1 MRINKFFPVAFIY
14 FFINSLGLPFG
25 LTFTA
30 LLSPL
35 LYVWVIA
42 TRRQE
47 VLWPFLLVVAP
58 MVLIHV
64 SIGVD
69 TKSYFISLVS
79 ITLVYIFCQ
88 AVYTFLIKC
97 QHPEEI
103 FNVLLV
109 INFIFCLIAIP
120 LFFTPYDHIL
130 WMKQFLTTG
139 VDDFRRLSLL
149 TYEPSYYALL
159 FTPLFF
165 YFLLQIV
172 FFRNTINSWLLLVM
186 LLLPLV
192 LSFSLGVISAII
204 MALAVAFAVHF
215 KTFIRNRRV
224 VKLLGFGLLVVVTA
238 LFISLVFFP
247 DNIIFVRIA
256 NVVSGKDP
264 SGKGRTFEA
273 FWLADQ
279 LLAKKSYWWGI
290 GPGQIKILGFDLIRD
305 YYGYGYDT
313 TRVAIPN
320 AAAETLAIFGWF
332 GFVVRILAEC
342 FFFVYTRVWRNYY
355 RLLLFTFVFIYQFT
369 GSFITNVAEYVI
381 WIMAFTPV
389 FKEYDSVRRET
400 ANVKKTQ
407 EPKHK
412 DQITIGK

>member
-1 MRINKFFPVAFIY
+1 MSISKYFPVVFIY
-14 FFINSLGLPFG
+14 FFVNSLGLPFG
-25 LTFTA
+25 LTYTT

-35 LYVWVIA
+35 LYIWVVIS
-42 TRRQE
+42 RKQE
-47 VLWPFLLVVAP
+47 VVWPFLLALTPV
-58 MVLIHV
+58 VLIHI
-64 SIGVD
+64 SLGVD
-69 TKSYFISLVS
+69 TKSYFISVLNL
-79 ITLVYIFCQ
+79 ITVYIFCQ
-88 AVYTFLIKC
+88 AVYTFLIQC
-97 QHPEEI
+97 DRPENI
-103 FNVLLV
+103 FKQLLI
-109 INFIFCLIAIP
+109 INFIFCLVAIP
-120 LFFTPYDHIL
+120 LFFSPYDHLL

-139 VDDFRRLSLL
+139 VADFRRLSLL

-165 YFLLQIV
+165 YFLLQLISY
-172 FFRNTINSWLLLVM
+172 RNTINGWLLLVL

-204 MALAVAFAVHF
+204 FSLAVTLIVYF
-215 KTFIRNRRV
+215 KTFIRNKRV
-224 VKLLGFGLLVVVTA
+224 VNLLLLAGVIGIIA
-238 LFISLVFFP
+238 IAGSMVFFP

-256 NVVSGKDP
+256 NVISGKDT

-290 GPGQIKILGFDLIRD
+290 GPGQIKILGFELIRD

-320 AAAETLAIFGWF
+320 AAAETLALFGWV
-332 GFVVRILAEC
+332 GFIVRILAEC
-342 FFFVYTRVWRNYY
+342 FLFVYTRVWSNYF
-355 RLLLFTFVFIYQFT
+355 RLLLFTFIFIYQFT

-389 FKEYDSVRRET
+389 FKEFDSAKSET
-400 ANVKKTQ
+400 SY
-407 EPKHK
+407 
-412 DQITIGK
+412 

>member
-1 MRINKFFPVAFIY
+1 MRINKYFPVAFIY

-30 LLSPL
+30 LLSPF
-35 LYVWVIA
+35 LYIWVIV

-47 VLWPFLLVVAP
+47 VLWPFLLAVTP
-58 MVLIHV
+58 IVLIHL

-69 TKSYFISLVS
+69 TKSYFISLLNM
-79 ITLVYIFCQ
+79 TLVYVFCQ
-88 AVYTFLIKC
+88 AAYTFFIKC
-97 QHPEEI
+97 HHPEEI
-103 FNVLLV
+103 FKVLLI
-109 INFIFCLIAIP
+109 INFICCLIAIP

-139 VDDFRRLSLL
+139 VKDFRRLSLL

-165 YFLLQIV
+165 YFLLQLV
-172 FFRNTINSWLLLVM
+172 SYRNTINGWLLLVM
-186 LLLPLV
+186 ILLPLV
-192 LSFSLGVISAII
+192 LSFSLGVISAIV
-204 MALAVAFAVHF
+204 MAMVVIFAVHF
-215 KTFIRNRRV
+215 KRLLRNKRV
-224 VKLLGFGLLVVVTA
+224 MNLLGFAALVGVTA
-238 LFISLVFFP
+238 LFVSLVFFP
-247 DNIIFVRIA
+247 DNIIFVRIG

-279 LLAKKSYWWGI
+279 LLAQKSYVWGI

-305 YYGYGYDT
+305 YYGYGYNT

-320 AAAETLAIFGWF
+320 AAAETLAVFGWF
-332 GFVVRILAEC
+332 GFIVRILTEC

-355 RLLLFTFVFIYQFT
+355 RLLLFTFIFIYQFT

-381 WIMAFTPV
+381 WIIAFTNV
-389 FKEYDSVRRET
+389 FLEYDNVKRQT
-400 ANVKKTQ
+400 ANVKRQ
-407 EPKHK
+407 M
-412 DQITIGK
+412 